1 MAIVTISRQFG
12 APGRPVGLELARRM
26 GAEFLDRQLVDAV
39 ATRAGI
45 PLAEAQDLDE
55 RVPSLWQRLAAAL
68 AVGVPDPVMPPVPAS
83 IASDLVAS
91 ADLSAHDRLAALTR
105 TVMEEAAERGDV
117 VILGRGGAF
126 VLKHRPDAVHV
137 QLHADVDVRVRSLVD
152 RVAEIPVEEIPDGT
166 RPDEA
171 SLRDLCREMDA
182 RRAAFIRHHFGVDW
196 LDSSHYHLAIDGGR
210 LPRETVVDTIL
221 VAVHAVASVAD
232 PVADTPADAAG

>member
-26 GAEFLDRQLVDAV
+26 GAEFLDRQLVESV

-45 PLAEAQDLDE
+45 PLAEAEDLDE

-83 IASDLVAS
+83 IATDLVMR

-105 TVMEEAAERGDV
+105 TVMEEAAARGDV

-126 VLKHRPDAVHV
+126 VFAGRPDAVHV
-137 QLHADVDVRVRSLVD
+137 QLHASIDVRLRSLVD

-171 SLRDLCREMDA
+171 SLRDLCRDMDA
-182 RRAAFIRHHFGVDW
+182 RRGAYIRHHYRVHW
-196 LDSSHYHLAIDGGR
+196 LDSSHYDLSIDGGR
-210 LPRETVVDTIL
+210 VPRDTIVEMIL
-221 VAVHAVASVAD
+221 LAVDASR
-232 PVADTPADAAG
+232 AAAAPGPIDLAG